1 MTIVEWCGCIC
12 WRKQMKCLTSSEL
25 GKHIKIQIDRK
36 IKRLRT
42 DNGFEFYNKKFGDF
56 CVTHGIIRHKTI
68 RHMPQ

>member
-1 MTIVEWCGCIC
+1 
-12 WRKQMKCLTSSEL
+12 MKCLTSSEL